1 MYNFKPVLENRRRI
15 TKNTASVKT
24 VERMIGLEPA
34 PGGKLKRV
42 GSIPSPIAAEDAPV
56 VYEMDGLVAKM
67 KVEEP
72 TP

>member
-1 MYNFKPVLENRRRI
+1 MYNFKFIMENRAQIRGNKRDLD
-15 TKNTASVKT
+15 T
-24 VERMIGLEPA
+24 VEKMVGLERP
-34 PGGKLKRV
+34 PGQGFKRV
-42 GSIPSPIAAEDAPV
+42 GSIPTELAGPDAPV